1 MSSKKLR
8 LLAGGIGLVAVLG
21 GVAYAGIP
29 ASNGVISAC
38 KDNKG
43 ALRLID
49 AEAGQSCNANQQLLT
64 WNQQGPPGPAATS
77 GREIVGGESLQ
88 SNGATLK
95 NATAYCPSGK
105 VPLGGGAALY
115 AVAAD
120 GSATLADG
128 IALQSSGPIHELN
141 GVTGWFALARV
152 VNPTTASPAWKLTVT
167 AICVASS

>member
-1 MSSKKLR
+1 MKKLHI
-8 LLAGGIGLVAVLG
+8 LLGVVGVIAVAAGVGYAAV
-21 GVAYAGIP
+21 P
-29 ASNGVISAC
+29 SSNGTISAC
-38 KDNKG
+38 KDNRGTLKV
-43 ALRLID
+43 ID
-49 AEAGQSCNANQQLLT
+49 VEGGQSCNANQQLLS